1 MDGRTLRTSL
11 HEGRLALGSLVVS
24 PSPRWLG
31 AISGSGLD
39 FVFIDTEHIPLDRH
53 QLSWMC
59 LGYAA
64 RGLAPIVRIP
74 APDPYQAAMA
84 VDAGAHG
91 VVAPYIEHPDQIRA
105 LVGAVKHRPL
115 KGERL
120 AGILAGREPVTA
132 ELAAYLDGFNPNAVV
147 IANIES
153 LPAMARLPEL
163 CTVPGLDAALIGPHD
178 LSVQLGMPEAWDD
191 PRFLDAVRTI
201 LRTARDAGIG
211 AGIHHWVGVE
221 RMREYVAWGANLLID
236 HGDVSLVAEQL
247 RRRAAAIRGSA
258 VAATAGE
265 AV

>member
-1 MDGRTLRTSL
+1 MDGRSLRASL
-11 HEGRLALGSLVVS
+11 HEGRLAIGSLVAS

-31 AISGSGLD
+31 AISGSGID
-39 FVFIDTEHIPLDRH
+39 FVFIDTEHIPIDRH

-91 VVAPYIEHPDQIRA
+91 VVAPYIEHPDQIRS
-105 LVGAVKHRPL
+105 LVGAVKHRPM

-120 AGILAGREPVTA
+120 SAMLDGREKPTK
-132 ELAAYLDGFNPNAVV
+132 ELAAYLDRSNPNAVV

-153 LPAMARLPEL
+153 LVAMKRLPEL
-163 CTVPGLDAALIGPHD
+163 CAVPGLDAVLIGPHD
-178 LSVQLGMPEAWDD
+178 LTVQLGVPEAWNH
-191 PRFLDAVRTI
+191 PLFLDAVRTI
-201 LRTARDAGIG
+201 LRTARHAGIG
-211 AGIHHWVGVE
+211 AGIHHWVSTE
-221 RMREYVAWGANLLID
+221 RMRDYVSWGSNLLID

-247 RRRAAAIRGSA
+247 RQRAAVIRGSS
-258 VAATAGE
+258 VRSPSEE